1 MRLQKYIA
9 SCGVASRRA
18 AEAMIADGQVEVN
31 GSTVREMGTQVG
43 PGDEVTV
50 WGRKIEPE
58 ARKRTLAYCKP
69 IGEVTTASDPQGRPT
84 VLDRFRDFPERLY
97 PVGRLDFDSE
107 GLLLLTND
115 GELTQ
120 RLTHPRH
127 EVEKTY
133 VARLSGKVGEE
144 ELRLLRS
151 GILLDGRLTA
161 PAEVTVLRCDA
172 FSTELSFIIRE
183 GRNRQIRRMAEAVG
197 HEVVALRRVAY
208 GPVTLGTLKRGEW
221 RELTPEESALLNQ

>member
-31 GSTVREMGTQVG
+31 GSTVREMGTQVE

-50 WGRKIEPE
+50 RGRKIEPE
-58 ARKRTLAYCKP
+58 VRKRTLAYCKP

-161 PAEVTVLRCDA
+161 PAEVTVLRRDA